1 MKTNTF
7 LRSADIRIAW
17 FVIIQRMMLQ
27 RSFLLLSCFAWSSPA
42 HAQTA
47 ATFDPE
53 KDTIATTNQRG
64 LWKISVPE
72 ELLIASAQLVT
83 PNLSAVHDVRIQ
95 DIHNKPY
102 MFFRGKHREKPELGY
117 TVMVLLEETAPG
129 IWKAGSVYQACW
141 GDTCNTCGFDEYW
154 GCSCERFD
162 GLSDESTESYCNHMI
177 ALGMGLARV
186 EAP

>member
-7 LRSADIRIAW
+7 FRSADIYIAW
-17 FVIIQRMMLQ
+17 LVIIQRNILHLC
-27 RSFLLLSCFAWSSPA
+27 LLLLFCITYPSQ
-42 HAQTA
+42 AQA
-47 ATFDPE
+47 QKALTFDPE

-72 ELLIASAQLVT
+72 ALLIAAAQVVT
-83 PNLSAVHDVRIQ
+83 PNLSSVHDVRIQ

-102 MFFRGKHREKPELGY
+102 LFFRGSHREKPDVGY
-117 TVMVLLEETAPG
+117 TVMVLLEESALG

-141 GDTCNTCGFDEYW
+141 GDTCNTCGFDDYW
-154 GCSCERFD
+154 GCSCERYV

-177 ALGMGLARV
+177 ALGIGLARV